1 MIPLLPLLLACASPL
16 PSSPPDDPLVVTVKR
31 YRDAKRLDDL
41 EAQRALLAA
50 DARMWFEKKEG
61 AGSKLGEPSG
71 GDPWKDWDVFFDSEA
86 RLEAAVV
93 EGRSVRTTMSE
104 INDWYRLVDRPPSRY
119 HVTYDFDAAGK
130 ITGVLVHG
138 IPGEPRLSD
147 RLPEFKEWARVNRPG
162 LLERLMPEGK
172 LDPALAKAKLWKAS
186 LLEWRKAAGLPI
198 P

>member
-1 MIPLLPLLLACASPL
+1 M
-16 PSSPPDDPLVVTVKR
+16 
-31 YRDAKRLDDL
+31 
-41 EAQRALLAA
+41 
-50 DARMWFEKKEG
+50 
-61 AGSKLGEPSG
+61 
-71 GDPWKDWDVFFDSEA
+71 
-86 RLEAAVV
+86 

-119 HVTYDFDAAGK
+119 HMTYYFDAAGK

-138 IPGEPRLSD
+138 IPGEPKPSD
-147 RLPEFKEWARVNRPG
+147 RLSEFQEWARANRPG

-172 LDPALAKAKLWKAS
+172 LDPALEKAKLWKAS